1 MTAPTTTE
9 RRAMAA
15 RLQKSGA
22 LHTPAWRRAVESVP
36 REAFL
41 HPGVFLPE
49 PRGRW
54 RPLLADRMDEAVWAR
69 LAYSD
74 QSLVTQLDGSLRS
87 RISTDHG
94 TCKSNRVPGRV
105 IFQPCAHEGR

>member
-1 MTAPTTTE
+1 MTDPTTTTE
-9 RRAMAA
+9 RHALAD
-15 RLQKSGA
+15 RLAQSGA

-54 RPLLADRMDEAVWAR
+54 RPVLADRTPEAEWTR

-74 QSLVTQLDGSLRS
+74 QSLVTQLDGSL
-87 RISTDHG
+87 TPDQA
-94 TCKSNRVPGRV
+94 TTPEPVPGV
-105 IFQPCAHEGR
+105 PT